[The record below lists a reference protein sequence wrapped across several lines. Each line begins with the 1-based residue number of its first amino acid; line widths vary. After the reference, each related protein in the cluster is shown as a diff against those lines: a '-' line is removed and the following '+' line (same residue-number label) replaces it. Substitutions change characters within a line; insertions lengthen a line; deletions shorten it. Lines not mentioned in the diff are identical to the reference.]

1 MKRKEEEEG
10 KSKIDV
16 PQECKEEEMLG
27 VGATSDEQL
36 CEMST

>member
-16 PQECKEEEMLG
+16 PQECKEEMLG